1 MLENSTILIIDDTDL
16 IRRMIEKMFSKE
28 GYYVLSAE
36 DGPTGRKLANQ
47 FQPDLIIL
55 DIMMPG
61 EDGFKVIELLKQ
73 DPKTASIPVIFL
85 TAKHD
90 IDSKLRGFESG
101 AVDFIIKP
109 FHAQEVLARVRLH
122 LKLNLATE
130 ALIVSQADKLKQIKE
145 AQESMLVSAKDIP
158 DAKFSVYYSAF
169 MEAGGDFYDVLQIS
183 EDIYGYFVAD
193 VAGHSIKTSY
203 ITAAIKALLQQNC
216 QPIYS
221 PEESFS
227 MINNVMTEILPDSVY
242 LTGNYVK
249 LNRKKMSMTIVS
261 AGHPPLLYI
270 PKNKD
275 PEFIQTAGDLL
286 GIIKEAHFEQQTIKV
301 NPGDK
306 FFMYTD
312 GLIESLGKKQVW
324 TMGLNDLM
332 ESVKKLK
339 DLPIEKF
346 TTELLEMTQ
355 KNCEQ
360 EDDILSLCVEV

>member
-16 IRRMIEKMFSKE
+16 IRKMMEKMFSKE
-28 GYYVLSAE
+28 GYYVLSAA
-36 DGPTGRKLANQ
+36 DGPTGRQLAIQ

-61 EDGFKVIELLKQ
+61 EDGFEVIDILKKE
-73 DPKTASIPVIFL
+73 PKTSSIPVIFL

-109 FHAQEVLARVRLH
+109 FYAQEVLARVRLH

-145 AQESMLVSAKDIP
+145 AQESMLVSSEDIP
-158 DAKFSVYYSAF
+158 DAKFSVYYSSF

-216 QPIYS
+216 QPMYS
-221 PEESFS
+221 PEESFQ
-227 MINNVMTEILPDSVY
+227 MINQVMTEILPDSVY

-249 LNRKKMSMTIVS
+249 LNRKTMNMTIVN

-270 PKNKD
+270 PKNGEPK
-275 PEFIQTAGDLL
+275 FIKTAGDIL
-286 GIIKEAHFEQQTIKV
+286 GIIKEVHFEQNTIKV

-306 FFMYTD
+306 LFMYTD
-312 GLIESLGKKQVW
+312 GLIENFGKKKVW
-324 TMGLNDLM
+324 TMGLDDLL
-332 ESVKKLK
+332 ESAKKIK
-339 DLPIEKF
+339 DLPMEQF
-346 TTELLEMTQ
+346 AAELLNLTQ
-355 KNCEQ
+355 KDCKQ
-360 EDDILSLCVEV
+360 EDDILALCIEV